1 MSEIR
6 NGDPATNEK
15 LTFVSPLALI
25 GNAVTTRYGLEGVE
39 PKEIVEHFERHA
51 KLGRQR
57 LCLAINGHFPDM
69 RRGPYSNFAVQL
81 LIQRAIRGV
90 GLHAAATEEIYE
102 GGTCPDELDG
112 FLSEFEEFLLAK
124 EGEIIGAIVPWSCSL
139 ADLSEFYEGN
149 QLIDVYAQEAIC
161 TCIEIAVADACNCK
175 NIAFTRVADVDWRP
189 QHNLLM
195 RLLSWR
201 R

>member
-1 MSEIR
+1 MKEARDENPLSNAR
-6 NGDPATNEK
+6 
-15 LTFVSPLALI
+15 LTFVSPLALS

-51 KLGRQR
+51 RLDRLR
-57 LCLAINGHFPDM
+57 LCIAINGHFPDM
-69 RRGPYSNFAVQL
+69 PRGPYSNFAVQL

-90 GLHAAATEEIYE
+90 GLHAATTEEIYE

-149 QLIDVYAQEAIC
+149 QLIDVYAQESIC
-161 TCIEIAVADACNCK
+161 TCIETAVADACKSK
-175 NIAFTRVADVDWRP
+175 NIAFTRVADVEWLP
-189 QHNLLM
+189 QPNLLT
-195 RLLSWR
+195 RLLNWR